1 MMTDIVLFGLFI
13 AVVLLLAWPLS
24 KYMAKVFTG
33 KKTFLDPVLQP
44 LERLLYRLAGIN
56 PRQEM
61 NWRQYAGALLMFNV
75 LGAILVFLIES
86 LQGVL
91 FWNPADLDG
100 VSPWHLAFNTAVS
113 FMTNTNWQSY
123 GGELTMSYFTQMTAL
138 TVQNFV
144 SAAVGIA
151 VAVALL
157 RGLIRKTVS
166 TIGNFW
172 VDLIRGTLW
181 VLLPLSVVFTLVLVQ
196 QGAIQN
202 LSPYL
207 TLQTLEGT
215 EQTLAMGPAASQ
227 EAIKML
233 GTNGGGFFNANSAH
247 PFENPT
253 PLTNFLQV
261 VSIFLIPAAL
271 VLTFGRMARDR
282 RQGYAVLA
290 TMVLLFVLMLAGTY
304 LSELNGNPI
313 LAGLGVDGPT
323 AMEGKEVRFGISGSA
338 LFATVTTAASCG
350 AVNAMHD
357 SFTPLGGFFP
367 LLQMK
372 LGEVIFGGVGAG
384 FYSIML
390 FIILSMFIV
399 GLMVGRTPE
408 YLGKKIE
415 AREIKMAT
423 LGVLLPAVTML
434 TSSAIAAVT
443 EAGTSSIFN
452 SGPHGLSEIMYA
464 FASAAGNNGSA
475 FGGLSANTPFYNLML
490 AMGML
495 IGRFGVILPVLA
507 IAGGMAEKKVSPP
520 GPGTFS
526 TTGWL
531 FVVLLAAV
539 ILIVGALTFLPI
551 LTLGPIV
558 EHLLMLQ
565 GTTF

>member
-1 MMTDIVLFGLFI
+1 MMADIVLFGLFLM
-13 AVVLLLAWPLS
+13 VVLLLAWPLGR
-24 KYMAKVFTG
+24 YMAKVFTME
-33 KKTFLDPVLQP
+33 KTFLDPVLQP

-56 PRQEM
+56 PEQEM

-75 LGAILVFLIES
+75 LGVILVYLIQV

-91 FWNPADLDG
+91 FWNPAELSG
-100 VSPWHLAFNTAVS
+100 VTPWHLAFNTAVS

-123 GGELTMSYFTQMTAL
+123 GGESTMSYFTQMTAL

-144 SAAVGIA
+144 SAAVG
-151 VAVALL
+151 VAVAMALI
-157 RGLIRKTVS
+157 RGLTRKTVS

-172 VDLIRGTLW
+172 VDLVRTTFR
-181 VLLPLSVVFTLVLVQ
+181 VLLPLSIVFTLIFVQ
-196 QGAIQN
+196 QGVIQN

-215 EQTLAMGPAASQ
+215 EQALAMGPAASQ
-227 EAIKML
+227 EAIKLL

-261 VSIFLIPAAL
+261 AGIFLIPSAL
-271 VLTFGRMARDR
+271 VLTFGRMAGR

-323 AMEGKEVRFGISGSA
+323 AMEGKEVRFGIGGSA

-357 SFTPLGGFFP
+357 SFTPLGAFFP

-384 FYSIML
+384 FYGIML
-390 FIILSMFIV
+390 FVILSVFIV

-415 AREIKMAT
+415 ARETKMAT
-423 LGVLLPAVTML
+423 LGILFPSVTML

-443 EAGTSSIFN
+443 EPGTASILN
-452 SGPHGLSEIMYA
+452 PGPHGLSEIMYA
-464 FASAAGNNGSA
+464 FASAVGNNGSA
-475 FGGLSANTPFYNLML
+475 FGGLSANTLFYNVML

-520 GPGTFS
+520 GPGTFP

-531 FVVLLAAV
+531 FVVLLAGI

>member
-1 MMTDIVLFGLFI
+1 MMTDIILFGLFL
-13 AVVLLLAWPLS
+13 AMLLLLAWPLG
-24 KYMAKVFTG
+24 KYMVRVFTME
-33 KKTFLDPVLQP
+33 KTFLDLVFQP
-44 LERLLYRLAGIN
+44 LERLIYRLAGIN
-56 PRQEM
+56 PEQEM
-61 NWRQYAGALLMFNV
+61 NWQQYAGALLTFKV
-75 LGAILVFLIES
+75 SGAILIFLIQV
-86 LQGVL
+86 LQGSL

-123 GGELTMSYFTQMTAL
+123 GGESTMSYFTQMTAL
-138 TVQNFV
+138 TVQNFI
-144 SAAVGIA
+144 SAAVG
-151 VAVALL
+151 VAVAIALI
-157 RGLIRKTVS
+157 RGLTRKTTS
-166 TIGNFW
+166 MIGNFW
-172 VDLIRGTLW
+172 VDLVRSIFRL
-181 VLLPLSVVFTLVLVQ
+181 LLPLSIVFTLIFVQ

-215 EQTLAMGPAASQ
+215 EQTLAMGPVASQ
-227 EAIKML
+227 EAPKLL

-261 VSIFLIPAAL
+261 TGICLIPTAM
-271 VLTFGRMARDR
+271 VLTFGRMAGR
-282 RQGYAVLA
+282 RQGYTILA
-290 TMVLLFVLMLAGTY
+290 TMLLLFVLMLAGTY

-313 LAGLGVDGPT
+313 LAGLGLDGPA
-323 AMEGKEVRFGISGSA
+323 AMEGKEVRFGIGGSA

-350 AVNAMHD
+350 AVNTMHD
-357 SFTPLGGFFP
+357 SLTPLGGLFP
-367 LLQMK
+367 LLQMQ

-384 FYSIML
+384 FYGIML
-390 FIILSMFIV
+390 YIILNMFIV

-423 LGVLLPAVTML
+423 LGILLPAVAIL
-434 TSSAIAAVT
+434 TGSAIAAVT
-443 EAGTSSIFN
+443 EPGISSVLN
-452 SGPHGLSEIMYA
+452 PGPHGLSEITYA

-475 FGGLSANTPFYNLML
+475 FGGLSTNTPFYNLML

-495 IGRFGVILPVLA
+495 IGRFGVILPVLI
-507 IAGGMAEKKVSPP
+507 IAGGMAEKKISPP
-520 GPGTFS
+520 GPGTFP

-531 FVVLLAAV
+531 FVALLVGV
-539 ILIVGALTFLPI
+539 ILIVGALTFLPV
-551 LTLGPIV
+551 LTLGPIA